1 MKRIQ
6 LYNFMRF
13 YIYIFIY
20 RTREKRALL
29 SRVDVDG
36 SRQAPPRRISGNVT
50 PTEELRDE
58 ARLRAVLLG
67 YGALVC
73 EIIAFL
79 SSEHVVPL

>member
-1 MKRIQ
+1 MNESDTTLK
-6 LYNFMRF
+6 FMRF
-13 YIYIFIY
+13 FFLYIY
-20 RTREKRALL
+20 RTREKCALL
-29 SRVDVDG
+29 PRGDVDG

-58 ARLRAVLLG
+58 ARLRTVLLG

-73 EIIAFL
+73 EIIACL